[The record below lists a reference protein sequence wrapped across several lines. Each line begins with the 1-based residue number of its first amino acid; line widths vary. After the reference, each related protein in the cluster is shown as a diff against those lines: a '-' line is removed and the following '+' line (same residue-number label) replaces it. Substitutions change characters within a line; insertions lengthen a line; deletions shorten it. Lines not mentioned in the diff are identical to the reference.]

1 MNEYANGE
9 FRWWHLSEPPPEL
22 QRAVEEGWLP
32 AGGRVLDVGCGLGTE
47 LAFLRNLGAFA
58 IGVDVSLEALR
69 MARRQHGAWFV
80 CADAAR
86 LPFAS
91 ETFDALIDRGCFHY
105 LDAPSRVTYAGEAQR
120 VLRPRG
126 RMLLRA
132 CLTSK
137 GERNDITREVVTS
150 VFAGWRVGQL
160 DVESIPSDTRTMPAL
175 VVWLERPSPNE

>member
-1 MNEYANGE
+1 
-9 FRWWHLSEPPPEL
+9 
-22 QRAVEEGWLP
+22 
-32 AGGRVLDVGCGLGTE
+32 
-47 LAFLRNLGAFA
+47 
-58 IGVDVSLEALR
+58 

-91 ETFDALIDRGCFHY
+91 ETFDAVIDRGCFHY
-105 LDAPSRVTYAGEAQR
+105 LDAPSRVTYAAEAQR

-137 GERNDITREVVTS
+137 GQRNDITRAIVTS

-160 DVESIPSDTRTMPAL
+160 DVESIPKRHPQHARPRCVAGATVAKRVKAYRREAWARSRWISLTGGWQVHTRPGAPA
-175 VVWLERPSPNE
+175 